1 MKKCLFVVLTLIAF
15 LNIVLAQ
22 SGKDETDDPGTIGIG
37 EITST
42 IILETSTKLRSR

>member
-22 SGKDETDDPGTIGIG
+22 SGKDETDDPGTTG

-42 IILETSTKLRSR
+42 KILETSTKLRSR